1 MRTRTFSYKTHVH
14 CTHKKRVDWTAS
26 VTKHLIC
33 VNRDVNDVVLP
44 NCVRVCV
51 YVYFLVP
58 GLIYPLFRIKYY
70 VCRWKKLKSSIKK
83 RILIRTRAWNGSSN
97 TAELNEKKIARA
109 RKSNMI
115 LRLMWQNDSGVK
127 CEEVGW
133 KLSIKKWK
141 RKFLMNK
148 CVCFFISFLFTFV
161 I

>member
-1 MRTRTFSYKTHVH
+1 MLFFQ
-14 CTHKKRVDWTAS
+14 
-26 VTKHLIC
+26 I
-33 VNRDVNDVVLP
+33 
-44 NCVRVCV
+44 VRVCV

-58 GLIYPLFRIKYY
+58 GLIYPLFRINYY
-70 VCRWKKLKSSIKK
+70 VCREKKLKSSIKK
-83 RILIRTRAWNGSSN
+83 QILIRTRVWNGSSN

-161 I
+161 IYYAKLNQNMNPLFLYAFTWKCEICVGFMCI